1 MNLRQFKKLSI
12 MKIKQLKVED
22 GNILMMAMDMRKI
35 TPEEAISFYNIAKAN
50 LKKEIVPIIFPTDM
64 RLSSMT
70 KNDLIDYKYLI
81 QKYIDKLGE

>member
-22 GNILMMAMDMRKI
+22 GNILMMAIDMRKI

>member
-81 QKYIDKLGE
+81 QKYIDRLGE